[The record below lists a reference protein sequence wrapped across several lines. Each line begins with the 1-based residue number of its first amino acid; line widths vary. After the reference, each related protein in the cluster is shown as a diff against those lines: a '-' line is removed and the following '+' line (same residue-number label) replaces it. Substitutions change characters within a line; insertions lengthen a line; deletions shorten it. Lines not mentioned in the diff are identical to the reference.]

1 MELSSTLKSW
11 LVNNVERLSACLTW
25 LFVSVSAL
33 YFLTMQ
39 LTFWHWRPIAALA
52 LFISIAICFVL
63 VTRHDESLPRWR
75 YFLLWAMYALSVASQ
90 LLLPYAYIAIFVVI
104 WSAVLPYYLS
114 WGKCLVLCIPLALPT
129 VFIQEVVWE
138 ENQALLTGALFWTF
152 NLFAMMMSNTAI
164 KETAAREEADALNRQ
179 LISTQHLMKQ
189 AITQDERLR
198 IARNIHDVVGH
209 HLTALTINLQV
220 ASRKSKLAGND
231 EVKAQVDQC
240 HAIAKLLLSDVR
252 EAVSDIRENAAIDF
266 NGALQSLISDL
277 PRPQVQLDIQPDF
290 ILSNVKIADALL
302 RIIQEGLTNVI
313 RHTQSHRFNI
323 ALSKHDNVYILVMQD
338 VQLNVEKPITQGN
351 GLIGMRER
359 VSALGGELQTGFNA
373 QGFYICA
380 TLVEAE

>member
-1 MELSSTLKSW
+1 
-11 LVNNVERLSACLTW
+11 
-25 LFVSVSAL
+25 
-33 YFLTMQ
+33 
-39 LTFWHWRPIAALA
+39 
-52 LFISIAICFVL
+52 
-63 VTRHDESLPRWR
+63 
-75 YFLLWAMYALSVASQ
+75 
-90 LLLPYAYIAIFVVI
+90 
-104 WSAVLPYYLS
+104 
-114 WGKCLVLCIPLALPT
+114 
-129 VFIQEVVWE
+129 
-138 ENQALLTGALFWTF
+138 
-152 NLFAMMMSNTAI
+152 
-164 KETAAREEADALNRQ
+164 
-179 LISTQHLMKQ
+179 
-189 AITQDERLR
+189 
-198 IARNIHDVVGH
+198 
-209 HLTALTINLQV
+209 LTINLQV

-231 EVKAQVDQC
+231 EVMAQVDQC

-373 QGFYICA
+373 QGFCIRA